1 MKPLSRDF
9 YDRPTEQVARDLLG
23 KQLVRDDGRAVRR
36 GRIVEVE
43 AYLSCGDTACHAAR
57 GRNRKNASMFGAPG
71 IAYVYAIHA
80 KWCLNVVTESVDVP
94 CAVLIRAIE
103 PLEGVSIMRERRG
116 VAKGVD
122 VTRGPARLCQALD
135 VARAFDGWDLTRG
148 EALWIARD
156 AEFDADA
163 VEIGISSRIGVSSA
177 AELPLRFFLRDVAY
191 VSGPKWLN
199 R

>member
-1 MKPLSRDF
+1 MKPLPRDF
-9 YDRPTEQVARDLLG
+9 YDRSTEQVARDLLG
-23 KQLVRDDGRAVRR
+23 KQLVRDDGQGLRR

-43 AYLSCGDTACHAAR
+43 AYLSRGDTACHAAR
-57 GRNRKNASMFGAPG
+57 GRNRKNASMFGEPG

-80 KWCLNVVTESVDVP
+80 KWCLNVVTEPVDVP

-103 PLEGVSIMRERRG
+103 PLEGESIMRERRG
-116 VAKGVD
+116 VTKDVD

-135 VARAFDGWDLTRG
+135 VARSFDGWDLTRG
-148 EALWIARD
+148 ESLWIARD

-163 VEIGISSRIGVSSA
+163 VEIGVSSRIGVSSA
-177 AELPLRFFLRDVAY
+177 AELPLRFFIRDVAY